1 MAGITG
7 IGSGI
12 DIDSIVT
19 ALVNA
24 ERAPKQGQLDRLEK
38 TTTERISA
46 VGTLRSAV
54 SELNSTLEGL
64 NTLSAFQK
72 QTVFSTNSSILTA
85 TASGTLPVA
94 RFNLQVQQLA
104 SSSKVAL
111 QSVAGGTSSTF
122 NSGTLTISAGSS
134 TLDVDVTAG
143 KNKLTDIRDAINTA
157 GVSKGISASIV
168 SDASGSRL
176 VLSSTKTGEGND
188 IQVVASEDGV
198 TTGTNSLTTQ
208 AFKPT
213 ASLPLPVI
221 AGGPTSTFK
230 SGTLDIVA
238 GSVSLNLNIADG
250 DDLTSIRD
258 AVNAAGTGQGVSASI
273 ETDSAGSRLVI
284 NSTNGATV
292 GVTATSA
299 GVGTDVGA
307 NALTAL
313 NPASGSVAKYSAPS
327 AVSGA
332 AGVINTAQSAKF
344 SVDGLQVTKL
354 TNTVDDV
361 ISGLTINLLSAQSAD
376 DIAAGKTV
384 DVNISQDKGTV
395 STNLKK
401 FVDAY
406 NKLVS
411 TTSQLTAVVQVGEG
425 KAPVV
430 GPMLGDSS
438 IRNLLTGMRKELST
452 LADAAGVRS
461 LADLGITTK
470 KDGTLSLD
478 SAKLDTALASNYDK
492 VATYLTGTDGLMAR
506 LSAVVKPYSTA
517 DGVLDQRQ
525 KGLQSTL
532 TSVDKQQA
540 ALDLRIEK
548 VQERLLSQYNAMDS
562 LVAQLKKTSESLTG
576 MLANLPG
583 FVQKK

>member
-46 VGTLRSAV
+46 VGALRSAV
-54 SELNSTLEGL
+54 SELNTTREGL
-64 NTLSAFQK
+64 NSLSAFQK
-72 QTVFSTNSSILTA
+72 QTVSSTSSSILTA
-85 TASGTLPVA
+85 TASGTLLVA

-111 QSVAGGTSSTF
+111 QSVPGGASSTF

-134 TLDVDVTAG
+134 SLEVDVVAG

-198 TTGTNSLTTQ
+198 TTGTNALTTQ

-213 ASLPLPVI
+213 ASLPLPVV
-221 AGGPTSTFK
+221 AGGAASTFK

-238 GSVSLNLNIADG
+238 GSASLNLNIADG

-258 AVNAAGTGQGVSASI
+258 AINAAGTGQGISASI
-273 ETDSAGSRLVI
+273 ETDAAGSRLVI

-313 NPASGSVAKYSAPS
+313 NPASGTAAKYAAPS
-327 AVSGA
+327 GVSGA

-384 DVNISQDKGTV
+384 DVNISQDKSTV
-395 STNLKK
+395 SANLKK

-425 KAPVV
+425 KSPVV

-492 VATYLTGTDGLMAR
+492 VATYLTGTDGLMGR

-532 TSVDKQQA
+532 LSVDKQRT

>member
-213 ASLPLPVI
+213 ASLSLPVI
-221 AGGPTSTFK
+221 AGGTASTFK

-258 AVNAAGTGQGVSASI
+258 AVNAAGTGQGISASI

-307 NALTAL
+307 NTLTAL

-395 STNLKK
+395 SANLKK

-506 LSAVVKPYSTA
+506 LSAVVKPYSSA

>member
-64 NTLSAFQK
+64 NSLSAFQK

-213 ASLPLPVI
+213 ASLSLPVI
-221 AGGPTSTFK
+221 AGGTASTFK

-258 AVNAAGTGQGVSASI
+258 AVNAAGTGQGISASI
-273 ETDSAGSRLVI
+273 ETDSSGSRLVI

-307 NALTAL
+307 NALTVL
-313 NPASGSVAKYSAPS
+313 SPASGSVAKYSAPS

>member
-213 ASLPLPVI
+213 ASLSLPVI
-221 AGGPTSTFK
+221 AGGTASTFK

-258 AVNAAGTGQGVSASI
+258 AVNAAGTGQGISASI

>member
-64 NTLSAFQK
+64 NSLSAFQK

-176 VLSSTKTGEGND
+176 VLSSTKTGEGSD

-213 ASLPLPVI
+213 ASLSLPVI
-221 AGGPTSTFK
+221 AGGTASTFK

-258 AVNAAGTGQGVSASI
+258 AVNAAGTGQGISASI
-273 ETDSAGSRLVI
+273 ETDSSGSRLVI

-307 NALTAL
+307 NALTVL
-313 NPASGSVAKYSAPS
+313 SPASGSVAKYSAPS

-492 VATYLTGTDGLMAR
+492 VATYLTGADGLMGR
-506 LSAVVKPYSTA
+506 LSAVVKPYSSA